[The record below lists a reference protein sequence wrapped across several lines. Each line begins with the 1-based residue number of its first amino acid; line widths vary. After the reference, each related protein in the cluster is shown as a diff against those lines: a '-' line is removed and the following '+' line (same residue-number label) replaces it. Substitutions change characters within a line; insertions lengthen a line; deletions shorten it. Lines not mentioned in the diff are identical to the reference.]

1 MTAISQ
7 RISNFLLGVSQQT
20 DDQKRPGQVRE
31 LINGYPD
38 PTFGL
43 IKRPG
48 TKFVAELK
56 DSTGA
61 VITPATISGAKF
73 FTIYRDNQEK
83 YLVALITGQTNSA
96 NNSVKVWKL
105 TDGSPVTVN
114 YGTNAKLYLT
124 NTKVDYQALTVN
136 DYTFITNT
144 KKTVTALAAPSFTY
158 GKSATIR
165 VLNVE
170 YSAQY
175 KVTVNGQVA
184 STITKNSDTPG
195 STPERILN
203 YEDILDALK
212 TAIDGKSISGLT
224 VTKVG
229 SALELS
235 CTSPFTIDVI
245 GGRGGDALSVFQDT
259 VDNISRLPQKSV
271 NGRIVKIANTNANQD
286 DYYVKYVADSAGNG
300 YWEETI
306 APFVS
311 PGLDTAT
318 MPHQLVREA
327 NGTFTFKQSEWE
339 PRLVGDLTSNPDPS
353 FVGETITQVF
363 FYNNRFG
370 MLSSDNIVLS
380 QSGDFFNF
388 FSQSGL
394 TSIASD
400 PVDISCSSVR
410 PAVLTAVVP
419 VAQGL
424 VLFSRSQQF
433 LVTADNGILTP
444 QTTSIKSISNYELD
458 TSNMPVDMGTTI
470 SFISKISSY
479 TRVFE
484 METRGQ
490 EYSPVVVDIS
500 RGVPEWIPSTID
512 QVVSSPQNSLLS
524 LGSSSSNTL
533 YLFRFYFNG
542 ESREIQSWFKW
553 QLPGIVLHHSVFE
566 DIMWSVTQQANA
578 IVLQRIDLI
587 QSPDSSTIQ
596 SKEGVNVDPRLDLWT
611 LNPTRS
617 YNSTTK
623 ISKVYLPYKHDPSL
637 NICLVIGNKITQGS
651 TFLDIGQ
658 IQLPTTVS
666 QDGGGYYVS
675 INDIDL
681 TNSEIILG
689 YTFLMDVFL
698 PAIYARLSSDD
709 TLTDY
714 TGSLV
719 ISRIKISTGL
729 GGELNFLIQARGRE
743 DWQDLLAVTDA
754 NTYVA
759 NDVPLVDSR
768 IHTIPLHQ
776 KPSNM
781 KIKIQASGP
790 FPVSLLS
797 MVWEGQYSGRF
808 YTRK

>member
-433 LVTADNGILTP
+433 LVTADTGILTP
-444 QTTSIKSISNYELD
+444 QTTSIKSISNYEMD

-698 PAIYARLSSDD
+698 PAIYARLNSDD

>member
-1 MTAISQ
+1 MAAISQ

-48 TKFVAELK
+48 SKYVAELK

-61 VITPATISGAKF
+61 VVTPASISGAKF

-83 YLVALITGQTNSA
+83 YLVALITGQTDSN
-96 NNSVKVWKL
+96 NNSVKVWQL
-105 TDGSPVTVN
+105 SNGAPVTVN

-124 NTKVDYQALTVN
+124 NTKADYQALTVN

-144 KKTVTALAAPSFTY
+144 KKTVTSLAAPSYTS
-158 GKSATIR
+158 GKAATIR
-165 VLNVE
+165 VLAVE

-175 KVTVNGQVA
+175 KVTINGQVA
-184 STITKNSDTPG
+184 STVTKNSDTPG

-212 TAIDGKSISGLT
+212 TAIDALSISGLT
-224 VTKVG
+224 VTKAG
-229 SALELS
+229 SSLELTG
-235 CTSPFTIDVI
+235 TSPFTIDAI
-245 GGRGGDALSVFQDT
+245 GGRGGDALLGFQDA

-271 NGRIVKIANTNANQD
+271 NGRIVKIANTSANQD

-300 YWEETI
+300 YWEETL
-306 APFVS
+306 APFAS
-311 PGLDTAT
+311 EGLNAAT

-353 FVGETITQVF
+353 FVGETITQTF

-410 PAVLTAVVP
+410 PAMLTAVVP

-444 QTTSIKSISNYELD
+444 QTTSIKSISNYEMD

-479 TRVFE
+479 SRVFE

-490 EYSPVVVDIS
+490 EYSPIVVDIS

-512 QVVSSPQNSLLS
+512 QVISSPQNSLLS
-524 LGSSSSNTL
+524 LGSSTSKTL

-542 ESREIQSWFKW
+542 EKREIQSWFKW
-553 QLPGIVLHHSVFE
+553 QLPGLVLHHSVFE
-566 DIMWSVTQQANA
+566 DVMWVLTQQANS
-578 IVLQRIDLI
+578 IVLQKIDLI
-587 QSPDSSTIQ
+587 QSPESSTIQ

-623 ISKVYLPYKHDPSL
+623 ISKVYLPYKHDTSL

-689 YTFLMDVFL
+689 YTFLMDVHL

-709 TLTDY
+709 SLTDY

-719 ISRIKISTGL
+719 VSRIKISTGL
-729 GGELNFLIQARGRE
+729 GGDLNFLIQARGRA

-768 IHTIPLHQ
+768 IHAIPLHQ
-776 KPSNM
+776 KSSNM

-797 MVWEGQYSGRF
+797 MVWEGQYSGKF

>member
-433 LVTADNGILTP
+433 LVTADTGILTP
-444 QTTSIKSISNYELD
+444 QTTSIKSISNYEMD

>member
-271 NGRIVKIANTNANQD
+271 SGRIVKIANTNANQD

-444 QTTSIKSISNYELD
+444 QTTSIKSISNYEMD

>member
-444 QTTSIKSISNYELD
+444 QTTSIKSISNYEMD